1 MLAAIRY
8 LNLSYVF
15 PGHYDSVQQG
25 LIVQVYILYYSLS
38 KVKSILNENKFFSLE
53 PMLESIP
60 QTHILLCLAGQNPTL
75 IIGKDSTLFVV
86 TFATSFLSA
95 AFALSKFLKT
105 GPCRLVP
112 DVGRL
117 GGFFERGFICLL
129 VNVALTIFIKGAILY
144 AGLQFSQKS
153 GNEEAKWISIYWILL
168 NILPQLNYVSHLQL
182 SYSIYKYLRW
192 EISGFCILS
201 FCQNERI

>member
-1 MLAAIRY
+1 MFQTNI
-8 LNLSYVF
+8 
-15 PGHYDSVQQG
+15 
-25 LIVQVYILYYSLS
+25 I
-38 KVKSILNENKFFSLE
+38 FSE

-60 QTHILLCLAGQNPTL
+60 QTHILLCLAGQNKSL
-75 IIGKDSTLFVV
+75 IIGKDSAQFVV

-129 VNVALTIFIKGAILY
+129 VNVALTILIKGANLT
-144 AGLQFSQKS
+144 AGLRYSQGSK
-153 GNEEAKWISIYWILL
+153 NEGDKWIGIYWILL
-168 NILPQLNYVSHLQL
+168 NILPQLIYVSHL
-182 SYSIYKYLRW
+182 
-192 EISGFCILS
+192 
-201 FCQNERI
+201 